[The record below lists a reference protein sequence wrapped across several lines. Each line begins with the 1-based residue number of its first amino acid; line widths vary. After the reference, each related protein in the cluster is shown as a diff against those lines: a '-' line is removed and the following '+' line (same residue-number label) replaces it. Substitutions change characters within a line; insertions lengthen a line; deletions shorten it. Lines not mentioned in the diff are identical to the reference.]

1 MMMGSGRGSTGGR
14 PGRMAVLALFA
25 PGLLG
30 LSGCFG
36 PTAVRQTR
44 DRYNEAIRQTND
56 EELLLNL
63 VRLRYNEHP
72 SFLPITG
79 LNAQFA
85 LTAGAQYRGGPERG
99 AIDNFGD
106 GTLGYSDR
114 PTLTFAPQRPPQ
126 LTRALLSQVSL
137 ETLYL
142 FARQGGDIGRV
153 LRLFARRVNGV
164 DNASL
169 GGGPVP
175 KDPPEFAE
183 FRAICELIGGLDNRG
198 ISVLTTEDRPSDLAG
213 TIPVDD
219 LKAHDLVE
227 IKKAG
232 YGVRPIGLGSGYQ
245 LTETKPLRVL
255 KIHPAAIALPETLEF
270 ERMLRLRPYLDTY
283 PVEEAPEGQFRR
295 AEVDKPMTSL
305 KVTNR
310 SILEVMYLLSET
322 VAVPREHAEK
332 GLVRFTR
339 NPDGSPFDWNLV
351 TGDLFRVCV
360 ARHRP
365 DSAFVAVKYRD
376 YWYYVADD
384 DLSSKV
390 TMNLFNELL
399 RLQKIGGV
407 EGQPILSL
415 PLGP

>member
-1 MMMGSGRGSTGGR
+1 
-14 PGRMAVLALFA
+14 MAVLALFA

-99 AIDNFGD
+99 VIDNFGD

-126 LTRALLSQVSL
+126 LTKALLTQVSL
-137 ETLYL
+137 DTLYL
-142 FARQGGDIGRV
+142 FSRQGGDIERV
-153 LRLFARRVNGV
+153 LRLFVRRTNGI

-183 FRAICELIGGLDNRG
+183 YRAVCESIDRLDEEGIG
-198 ISVLTTEDRPSDLAG
+198 VLTTEDRPSDLAG
-213 TIPVDD
+213 TIPVDE
-219 LKAHDLVE
+219 LGARDLVE

-245 LTETKPLRVL
+245 LTETKPVRVL

-270 ERMLRLRPYLDTY
+270 ERMLRLQPYLDTY
-283 PVEEAPEGQFRR
+283 PVVEAPEGQLR
-295 AEVDKPMTSL
+295 AAEGDRPATRIT
-305 KVTNR
+305 VTTR
-310 SILEVMYLLSET
+310 SILEVMYLLSKT
-322 VAVPREHAEK
+322 VAMPREHAEK

-339 NPDGSPFDWNLV
+339 NPDGSPFDWDLV
-351 TGDLFRVCV
+351 TGDLFHVCV
-360 ARHRP
+360 SKRRP
-365 DSAFVAVKYRD
+365 DSAFVAVTYRG

-399 RLQKIGGV
+399 RLQRIGAT